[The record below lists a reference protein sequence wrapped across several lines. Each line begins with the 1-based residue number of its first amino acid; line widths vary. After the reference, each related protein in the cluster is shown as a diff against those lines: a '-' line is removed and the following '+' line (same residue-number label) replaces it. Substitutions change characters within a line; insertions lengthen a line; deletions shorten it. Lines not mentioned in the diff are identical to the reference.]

1 MKQSKTPISYVYV
14 NNTNTPLY
22 SPNNHFDT
30 NKQYL
35 TLSTYVLNN
44 NYYTIRNSLIF
55 RICLDDLHFIKYI
68 SNSEENIVLN
78 KSIKNLKFIILEFE
92 Y

>member
-1 MKQSKTPISYVYV
+1 MKQAKTPISYVYV

-44 NYYTIRNSLIF
+44 NSLIF